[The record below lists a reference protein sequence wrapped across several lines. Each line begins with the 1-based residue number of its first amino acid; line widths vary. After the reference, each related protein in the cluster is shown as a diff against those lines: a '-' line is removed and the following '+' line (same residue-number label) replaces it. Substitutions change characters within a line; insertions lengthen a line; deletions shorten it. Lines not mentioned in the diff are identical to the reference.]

1 MAFDL
6 NTLLSSELHDIKN
19 QMQALLSVQD
29 YLAEQL
35 TELPKFND
43 LVASIQNH
51 SQVLNHKFIELLSVL
66 KMQNQGFKLNVDEH
80 WLIDTLTPIIHE
92 IKKLHNLDVI
102 LDFDPEFN
110 GFYDDQL
117 LEIALHNVLI
127 NAKSAGAS
135 LVNISVI
142 EHANGSW
149 VINLQDDGP
158 GFEPEQLEQGEFQ
171 PHGSQS
177 GLGLYLISQSLQAHQ
192 RNDKR
197 GQVLLSNSDHSGA
210 IVQLI
215 FP

>member
-29 YLAEQL
+29 DLSEQL
-35 TELPKFND
+35 SGQSQVSEL
-43 LVASIQNH
+43 VVRMQQH
-51 SQVLNHKFIELLSVL
+51 SQALNHKFIELLSVL
-66 KMQNQGFKLNVDEH
+66 KIQNQAFKLNIDEH

-92 IKKLHNLDVI
+92 VHSLHNLTVK
-102 LDFDPEFN
+102 LDFDPDFN

-117 LEIALHNVLI
+117 LEIAIHNVLL
-127 NAKSAGAS
+127 NAKNAGAS
-135 LVNISVI
+135 LVTITVI

-149 VINLQDDGP
+149 VIELQDDGP

-171 PHGSQS
+171 PQGSQS
-177 GLGLYLISQSLQAHQ
+177 GLGLYLISQSLQAHR
-192 RNDKR
+192 RNDIA